1 MKERKEGGEYLRI
14 IVTINLLNSLDK
26 FPRWLVEVFQSLSH
40 RPCKLLV
47 RIHLL
52 EFTHTHIF
60 IYKSQDGFQLL
71 WRLRHTFNFLIYPC
85 NLLFHINMLA
95 TRFESMLLRKFN
107 VRLIIGP
114 IIIFI
119 FKLNVYESHT
129 HLVSKIIK
137 YICIFDR
144 ILTYHSLYIKYSCAL
159 IDMPF
164 GSDGA
169 SWELIVKG
177 SLKLLNVVL
186 NVAVK
191 CSGLHELGCINLA

>member
-1 MKERKEGGEYLRI
+1 
-14 IVTINLLNSLDK
+14 
-26 FPRWLVEVFQSLSH
+26 
-40 RPCKLLV
+40 
-47 RIHLL
+47 
-52 EFTHTHIF
+52 
-60 IYKSQDGFQLL
+60 
-71 WRLRHTFNFLIYPC
+71 
-85 NLLFHINMLA
+85 MLA

-159 IDMPF
+159 IDVPF

-191 CSGLHELGCINLA
+191 CSGLHELGCINLAQPFYINWSSILINPVMSLRIVPQYLLFFFEVKILSQKYF